1 MEQPWAPAEAT
12 VQIRKIGSD
21 RHLTITYTGHAR
33 DQMLDRDLLISDVLY
48 VLKNG
53 FVYSVATAATQS
65 GLWKY
70 LVETRT
76 PNSGNRI
83 VRVVAIPDKSKIWI
97 KIVTVMWVDE

>member
-1 MEQPWAPAEAT
+1 MNQPWKPAEAT
-12 VQIRKIGSD
+12 TKIREIGRD
-21 RHLTITYTGHAR
+21 ARLTITYTGHAR
-33 DQMLDRDLLISDVLY
+33 DQMHDRELFAGDVLY

-53 FVYSVATAATQS
+53 FVYANPAAATQP

-83 VRVVAIPDKSKIWI
+83 VCVVAIPDGNKIWV